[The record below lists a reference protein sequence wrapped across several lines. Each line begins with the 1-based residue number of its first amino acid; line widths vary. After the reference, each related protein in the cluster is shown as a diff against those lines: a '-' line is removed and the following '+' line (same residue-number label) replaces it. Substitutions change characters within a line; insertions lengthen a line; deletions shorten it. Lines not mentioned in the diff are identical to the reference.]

1 MKVRAFYKGDLRYD
15 KFLIFEKH
23 GDRFICITE
32 PDIAYDDTI
41 VLMDDDWIVFTIE
54 DDIVKIRNDELYES
68 EYDVFVLEYKLHHAS
83 RLLKE
88 AQDELHTSSKLY
100 VDIEWYFKGQ
110 YDY

>member
-1 MKVRAFYKGDLRYD
+1 MIVRAIYIGDLRYD
-15 KFLIFEKH
+15 KSLIFEKH
-23 GDRFICITE
+23 EDKFICITE
-32 PDIAYDDTI
+32 PDITYDDTI

-68 EYDVFVLEYKLHHAS
+68 EYDVLVLKYKLHHAS

-88 AQDELHTSSKLY
+88 AQGKLNMSSRLY